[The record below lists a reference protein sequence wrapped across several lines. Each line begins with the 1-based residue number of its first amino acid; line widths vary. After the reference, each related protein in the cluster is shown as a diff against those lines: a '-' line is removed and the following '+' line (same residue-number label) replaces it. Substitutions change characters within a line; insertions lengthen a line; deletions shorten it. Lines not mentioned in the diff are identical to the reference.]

1 MANRQRP
8 TSPFMLGQT
17 YRFQITSLMSFLHR
31 MTGVSLA
38 VGSIGLVWWLL
49 AVAQGGDAYLNA
61 SQCLSS
67 PLGLVVLFA
76 FTLALVYHLLNGI
89 RHLSWDAGKGFEI
102 PQVYKSGY
110 AVFVVGFLLTGLI
123 WFFALR
129 GGA

>member
-1 MANRQRP
+1 
-8 TSPFMLGQT
+8 MLGQT

-49 AVAQGGDAYLNA
+49 AVAQGGDAYAAA
-61 SQCLSS
+61 SRCLSS
-67 PLGLVVLFA
+67 PLGLIVLFA

-110 AVFVVGFLLTGLI
+110 AVFVVGFTLTGLI